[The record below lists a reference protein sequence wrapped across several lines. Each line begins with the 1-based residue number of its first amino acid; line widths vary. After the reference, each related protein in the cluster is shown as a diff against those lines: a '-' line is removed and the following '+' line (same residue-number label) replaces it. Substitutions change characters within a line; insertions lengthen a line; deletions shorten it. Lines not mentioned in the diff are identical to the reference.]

1 MTTANFNQMNESQIA
16 GMMGISVEEYRE
28 RNKTPKLS
36 ADAQAIVE
44 ANEAN
49 RKRNEENKNNLST
62 KGQASA
68 KSQRRGGILRYPLE
82 ALTGTTDYLQINIVE
97 YKRQPNQLTRP
108 TGFGANTLSGA
119 VGGTSSGSLARRSV
133 INDGSILLQVPSNVQ
148 DGNAVNF
155 GDSSMNTLIGAAAGV
170 IGNTM
175 QVGGERLRQ
184 TIEGEQTLSSGL
196 GAFGADV
203 KKDLKERFAE
213 STGLGQA
220 AQNFMNAQ
228 LTSSALGIFGGNVSA
243 QQLLARQQ
251 GQIFNPNLELL
262 FDAPTLRSFTF
273 SFKMTPRSRQEAK
286 QCKLIIR
293 SFKQNMAPKANLE
306 GGQVGGTGIFLKTP
320 NIFELSYKRGNRD
333 HPFLHRFK
341 QCFLTNFGVN
351 YTAEGTHTTYDDSTP
366 VSMTMDMTF
375 KEIEPIYDTDYKDSD
390 NSVGF

>member
-1 MTTANFNQMNESQIA
+1 MTTANFNNMNDAQIA
-16 GMMGISVEEYRE
+16 GMMGISLEEYQE
-28 RNKTPKLS
+28 RQRKPKFS
-36 ADAQAIVE
+36 PEIQASIDAA
-44 ANEAN
+44 
-49 RKRNEENKNNLST
+49 KENASRNNLST
-62 KGQASA
+62 KGQTNA
-68 KSQRRGGILRYPLE
+68 KSQRRGGVLRYPLE

-108 TGFGANTLSGA
+108 AGFGNNTISSAAGR
-119 VGGTSSGSLARRSV
+119 TTSGSLTRRSL
-133 INDGSILLQVPSNVQ
+133 INGGSILLQVPSNVQ
-148 DGNAVNF
+148 DGNAVNY
-155 GDSSMNTLIGAAAGV
+155 GDSTMNTLIGAAAGV

-175 QVGGERLRQ
+175 QKGGERLAQ
-184 TIEGEQTLSSGL
+184 TIEGKQTLSSGL
-196 GAFGADV
+196 GAFGDDV
-203 KKDLKERFAE
+203 KKDLKERFGD

-220 AQNFMNAQ
+220 AQDFMNAK

-243 QQLLARQQ
+243 QQLLARQT

-273 SFKMTPRSRQEAK
+273 SFKMTPRSQQEAK

-293 SFKQNMAPKANLE
+293 SFKQNMAPKANLG
-306 GGQVGGTGIFLKTP
+306 GGQLGDTGIFLKTP
-320 NIFELSYKRGNRD
+320 NIFELSYKRGGRD
-333 HPFLHRFK
+333 HPFLHKFK

>member
-1 MTTANFNQMNESQIA
+1 MSTVYSKDGSTYTT
-16 GMMGISVEEYRE
+16 GGITYDTSTGRPV
-28 RNKTPKLS
+28 TPDGGFLL
-36 ADAQAIVE
+36 E
-44 ANEAN
+44 AE
-49 RKRNEENKNNLST
+49 KKSEINNAS
-62 KGQASA
+62 KGQATA
-68 KSQRRGGILRYPLE
+68 KSQRRGGVLRYPLE
-82 ALTGTTDYLQINIVE
+82 ALTGTTDYLQIDILE

-108 TGFGANTLSGA
+108 AGFGTNTLSGA
-119 VGGTSSGSLARRSV
+119 VGGTSSGSLTRRSV

-203 KKDLKERFAE
+203 KKDLKERFAD

-228 LTSSALGIFGGNVSA
+228 LTSSALGVFGGNVSA

-306 GGQVGGTGIFLKTP
+306 GGQPGGTGIFLKTP
-320 NIFELSYKRGNRD
+320 NIFELSYKRGGRD
-333 HPFLHRFK
+333 HPFLHKFK
-341 QCFLTNFGVN
+341 QCFLTNFSVN

>member
-1 MTTANFNQMNESQIA
+1 MSTANFNQMNESQIA
-16 GMMGISVEEYRE
+16 GMMGISVEEYRK

-36 ADAQAIVE
+36 PDAQAIVD

-49 RKRNEENKNNLST
+49 RKLNEENKNNLST

-203 KKDLKERFAE
+203 QKDLKERFND

-220 AQNFMNAQ
+220 AQNFLNAQ
-228 LTSSALGIFGGNVSA
+228 LTSSALGVFGGNVST

-273 SFKMTPRSRQEAK
+273 SFKMTPRSQQEAR

>member
-1 MTTANFNQMNESQIA
+1 MSTANFNQMNESQIA
-16 GMMGISVEEYRE
+16 GMMGISVEEYRK

-36 ADAQAIVE
+36 PDAQAIVD

-49 RKRNEENKNNLST
+49 RKLNEENKNNLST

-108 TGFGANTLSGA
+108 TGFGANTLKGA

-228 LTSSALGIFGGNVSA
+228 LTSSALGVFGGNVST

-306 GGQVGGTGIFLKTP
+306 GGQTGGTGIFLKTP

>member
-196 GAFGADV
+196 CAFGADV

-228 LTSSALGIFGGNVSA
+228 LTSSALGVFGGNVSA

>member
-1 MTTANFNQMNESQIA
+1 MSTANFNQMNESQIA
-16 GMMGISVEEYRE
+16 GMMGISVEEYRK

-49 RKRNEENKNNLST
+49 RKLNEENKNNLST

>member
-1 MTTANFNQMNESQIA
+1 MSTEYSKDGSTYTT
-16 GMMGISVEEYRE
+16 GGITYDTSTGRPV
-28 RNKTPKLS
+28 T
-36 ADAQAIVE
+36 ADGGFLLE
-44 ANEAN
+44 AE
-49 RKRNEENKNNLST
+49 KKSEINNAT

-68 KSQRRGGILRYPLE
+68 KSQRRGGVLRYPLE
-82 ALTGTTDYLQINIVE
+82 ALTGTTDYLQIDILE

-108 TGFGANTLSGA
+108 AGFGTNTLNRASGR
-119 VGGTSSGSLARRSV
+119 TTSGSLARKSV

-155 GDSSMNTLIGAAAGV
+155 GDSSMNTLVGAAAGV
-170 IGNTM
+170 IGNVMTT
-175 QVGGERLRQ
+175 GGKEL
-184 TIEGEQTLSSGL
+184 
-196 GAFGADV
+196 AN
-203 KKDLKERFAE
+203 LKEQGLSKTLGNFGKGVKDDFTKRFE
-213 STGLGQA
+213 NSQGLGQA

-228 LTSSALGIFGGNVSA
+228 LTSSALGVFGGNVST

-273 SFKMTPRSRQEAK
+273 SFKMTPRSEQEAR

-293 SFKQNMAPKANLE
+293 SFKQNMAPKANLD
-306 GGQVGGTGIFLKTP
+306 GGQIGGTGIFLKTP
-320 NIFELSYKRGNRD
+320 NIFELRYRKGNRD
-333 HPFLHRFK
+333 HPFLHKFK

-351 YTAEGTHTTYDDSTP
+351 YTAEGTHTTYDDATP

>member
-1 MTTANFNQMNESQIA
+1 MPNFPPNYAEQEKFFASK
-16 GMMGISVEEYRE
+16 EYQTGAKE
-28 RNKTPKLS
+28 
-36 ADAQAIVE
+36 AI
-44 ANEAN
+44 
-49 RKRNEENKNNLST
+49 KNNQPLPQPPASTKSEINNST

-68 KSQRRGGILRYPLE
+68 KSQRRGGVLRYPLE
-82 ALTGTTDYLQINIVE
+82 ALTGTTDYLQINIIE

-119 VGGTSSGSLARRSV
+119 VGGTSSGSLAKRSV
-133 INDGSILLQVPSNVQ
+133 VNDGSILLQVPSNVQ

-175 QVGGERLRQ
+175 QAGGKRVAE
-184 TIEGEQTLSSGL
+184 TIEGKQSLSSGL

-203 KKDLKERFAE
+203 KKDLKERFGE

-220 AQNFMNAQ
+220 AQDFMNAK

-243 QQLLARQQ
+243 QQLLARQT

-273 SFKMTPRSRQEAK
+273 SFKMTPRSQQEAR

-306 GGQVGGTGIFLKTP
+306 GGQAGGTGIFLKSP

-333 HPFLHRFK
+333 HPFLHKFK
-341 QCFLTNFGVN
+341 QCFLTNFSVN

>member
-1 MTTANFNQMNESQIA
+1 MSRANFSTMNESQIA
-16 GMMGISVEEYRE
+16 GMMGISVEEYRK

-36 ADAQAIVE
+36 AESQAIVD

-49 RKRNEENKNNLST
+49 RKLNEENKNNLST

-203 KKDLKERFAE
+203 QKDLKERFND

-220 AQNFMNAQ
+220 AQNFLNAQ
-228 LTSSALGIFGGNVSA
+228 LTSSALGVFGGNVST

>member
-1 MTTANFNQMNESQIA
+1 MPNFPPNYAEQEKFFASK
-16 GMMGISVEEYRE
+16 EYQTGAKE
-28 RNKTPKLS
+28 
-36 ADAQAIVE
+36 AI
-44 ANEAN
+44 
-49 RKRNEENKNNLST
+49 KNNQPLPKPPASIKSEINNST

-68 KSQRRGGILRYPLE
+68 KSQRRGGVLRYPLE
-82 ALTGTTDYLQINIVE
+82 ALTGTTDYLQINIIE

-108 TGFGANTLSGA
+108 TGFGANTLSSA
-119 VGGTSSGSLARRSV
+119 VGGTSSGSLAKRSV
-133 INDGSILLQVPSNVQ
+133 VNDGSILLQVPSNVQ

-175 QVGGERLRQ
+175 QAGGKRVAE
-184 TIEGEQTLSSGL
+184 TIEGKQSLSSGL

-203 KKDLKERFAE
+203 KKDLKERFGE

-220 AQNFMNAQ
+220 AQDFMNAK

-243 QQLLARQQ
+243 QQLLARQT

-273 SFKMTPRSRQEAK
+273 SFKMTPRSQQEAR

-320 NIFELSYKRGNRD
+320 NIFELSYKRGGRD
-333 HPFLHRFK
+333 HPFLHKFK
-341 QCFLTNFGVN
+341 QCFLTNFSVN

>member
-1 MTTANFNQMNESQIA
+1 MKNYISGGIEYDWKTGRPVEGSIVYDQSTQVKTLKPEIQGSIDAAN
-16 GMMGISVEEYRE
+16 
-28 RNKTPKLS
+28 
-36 ADAQAIVE
+36 
-44 ANEAN
+44 ANAL
-49 RKRNEENKNNLST
+49 NNLTT

-82 ALTGTTDYLQINIVE
+82 ALTGSTDYLQINIIE

-108 TGFGANTLSGA
+108 TGFGANTLTSA
-119 VGGTSSGSLARRSV
+119 AGGTTSGSLARRSV

-148 DGNAVNF
+148 DGNAVNY
-155 GDSSMNTLIGAAAGV
+155 GDSSMNTIVGAAAGV
-170 IGNTM
+170 IGNVMTT
-175 QVGGERLRQ
+175 GGDELAKLNKQ
-184 TIEGEQTLSSGL
+184 GLSKTLEN
-196 GAFGADV
+196 FGKGV
-203 KKDLKERFAE
+203 KDDFTKRFE
-213 STGLGQA
+213 NSQGLGQA
-220 AQNFMNAQ
+220 AQDFMNSK
-228 LTSSALGIFGGNVSA
+228 LTSSALGVFGGNVSA
-243 QQLLARQQ
+243 QQLLARQK

-273 SFKMTPRSRQEAK
+273 SFKMTPRSHQEAK

-320 NIFELSYKRGNRD
+320 NIFELTYKRGSRD
-333 HPFLHRFK
+333 HPFLHKFK

>member
-1 MTTANFNQMNESQIA
+1 MPNFPPNYAEQEKFFASK
-16 GMMGISVEEYRE
+16 EYQTGAKE
-28 RNKTPKLS
+28 
-36 ADAQAIVE
+36 AI
-44 ANEAN
+44 
-49 RKRNEENKNNLST
+49 KNNQPLPKPPASIKSEINNST

-68 KSQRRGGILRYPLE
+68 KSQRRGGVLRYPLE
-82 ALTGTTDYLQINIVE
+82 ALTGTTDYLQINIIE

-108 TGFGANTLSGA
+108 TGFGANTLSSA
-119 VGGTSSGSLARRSV
+119 VGGTSSGSLAKRSV
-133 INDGSILLQVPSNVQ
+133 VNDGSILLQVPSNVQ

-175 QVGGERLRQ
+175 QAGGKRVAE
-184 TIEGEQTLSSGL
+184 TIEGKQSLSSGL

-203 KKDLKERFAE
+203 KKDLKERFGE

-220 AQNFMNAQ
+220 AQDFMNAK
-228 LTSSALGIFGGNVSA
+228 LTSSALGIFGGNVST

-273 SFKMTPRSRQEAK
+273 SFKMTPRSQQEAR

-306 GGQVGGTGIFLKTP
+306 GGQVGGTGIFLKSP
-320 NIFELSYKRGNRD
+320 NIFELSYKRGNRN
-333 HPFLHRFK
+333 HPFLHKFK
-341 QCFLTNFGVN
+341 QCFLTNFSVN

-375 KEIEPIYDTDYKDSD
+375 KEIEPIYDSDYKDSD